1 VGKTHLLYAIANAV
15 TRKFPEKNVVYV
27 KGEQFTTE
35 LVQSILTSS
44 TMDFKKKYRQADVLL
59 VDDIQSIAGKEST
72 QEEFFNTFNEL
83 YERGKQI
90 VITSDRKPS
99 DMSTL
104 EDRLKGRFGA
114 GVMVEIAQPN
124 EDTRLMIVRDKA
136 QKLGLSLDEPAVA
149 YISDKPR
156 DNVRQIEG
164 GLRKI
169 RAFRDLSGMTLTADN
184 ITGIG
189 KITNNGTI
197 VKTGAESIS
206 LPFDNASTGMTVIN
220 AGQVNVKSV
229 TGSGSAQTIVVK
241 SGATFDMNGYAVTTA
256 SMRLEDG
263 ATLKDDRKNIRNDMH
278 QTTNLILDGDATVN
292 AVKFFGLCGSSDSA
306 ATTLNIGEHTLTV
319 EGSGFWLVNTT
330 IEGGGEIVANG
341 VLSVPMGSSSGADC
355 TLTIASGGTLHGNGT
370 LSVKNFTNNG
380 TINNTA
386 MLTVTGTLTPANEIP
401 RLTLASG
408 ATVKATGTTQ
418 TVSTTFSASGTI
430 TVDASEITKA
440 QLDAGDV
447 PVLTVPATFNHSGV
461 TWNVTGAAIEGARA
475 KWRTDEGGATKTLYV
490 GKSTGLMLIFM

>member
-1 VGKTHLLYAIANAV
+1 MYSAAFAWGKVIQYMEGQFGPVVITAWLDDAEVVELKDDTLVIFSPSDFRQEQIRRSCQRHIEDALRELYKRDIALDVWGESELKRYRNEKKARSMWTYNPQFSFENYIAGTSNTVPLKAAMHIAENPGDPVYNPLYLYGSPGVGKTHLLYAIANAV
-15 TRKFPEKNVVYV
+15 TRNFPEKNVVYV

-149 YISDKPR
+149 YISDKLR

-184 ITGIG
+184 IAR
-189 KITNNGTI
+189 TI
-197 VKTGAESIS
+197 EDVQT
-206 LPFDNASTGMTVIN
+206 
-220 AGQVNVKSV
+220 
-229 TGSGSAQTIVVK
+229 AQTAAVITPDLVVRYVCRYYGIQEK
-241 SGATFDMNGYAVTTA
+241 QLRSQQRSKHITEPRQVAMYLIRDLTKMSFPNIGQYFGRDHGTVHHSVKKVVSALRGGDQ
-256 SMRLEDG
+256 RLE
-263 ATLKDDRKNIRNDMH
+263 
-278 QTTNLILDGDATVN
+278 
-292 AVKFFGLCGSSDSA
+292 
-306 ATTLNIGEHTLTV
+306 
-319 EGSGFWLVNTT
+319 
-330 IEGGGEIVANG
+330 G
-341 VLSVPMGSSSGADC
+341 VLAD
-355 TLTIASGGTLHGNGT
+355 IQRSIE
-370 LSVKNFTNNG
+370 S
-380 TINNTA
+380 
-386 MLTVTGTLTPANEIP
+386 
-401 RLTLASG
+401 
-408 ATVKATGTTQ
+408 
-418 TVSTTFSASGTI
+418 
-430 TVDASEITKA
+430 
-440 QLDAGDV
+440 
-447 PVLTVPATFNHSGV
+447 
-461 TWNVTGAAIEGARA
+461 NV
-475 KWRTDEGGATKTLYV
+475 
-490 GKSTGLMLIFM
+490 

>member
-1 VGKTHLLYAIANAV
+1 
-15 TRKFPEKNVVYV
+15 
-27 KGEQFTTE
+27 
-35 LVQSILTSS
+35 
-44 TMDFKKKYRQADVLL
+44 
-59 VDDIQSIAGKEST
+59 
-72 QEEFFNTFNEL
+72 
-83 YERGKQI
+83 
-90 VITSDRKPS
+90 
-99 DMSTL
+99 
-104 EDRLKGRFGA
+104 
-114 GVMVEIAQPN
+114 
-124 EDTRLMIVRDKA
+124 
-136 QKLGLSLDEPAVA
+136 
-149 YISDKPR
+149 
-156 DNVRQIEG
+156 
-164 GLRKI
+164 
-169 RAFRDLSGMTLTADN
+169 
-184 ITGIG
+184 
-189 KITNNGTI
+189 
-197 VKTGAESIS
+197 
-206 LPFDNASTGMTVIN
+206 
-220 AGQVNVKSV
+220 
-229 TGSGSAQTIVVK
+229 
-241 SGATFDMNGYAVTTA
+241 
-256 SMRLEDG
+256 
-263 ATLKDDRKNIRNDMH
+263 MH

-341 VLSVPMGSSSGADC
+341 VLSVPMGPSSGADC

-408 ATVKATGTTQ
+408 ATVKATGTAQ
-418 TVSTTFSASGTI
+418 TVSTTFSAFGTI

-461 TWNVTGAAIEGARA
+461 TWNVTGAAIEGAHA